1 MGNNDTNL
9 KLANV
14 IFDLAKNAEESGKY
28 EDAIK
33 SYKEVL
39 NVFEQALGAEDEK
52 TKEVYTNI
60 GMCYKALG
68 KNEEALTYLTKALSS
83 SNTTSVV
90 QKQETAIA
98 KQDTEVEEAEDEEL
112 EEEDEELILLR
123 EADSLYAL
131 GKENLGNKKYKEA
144 IEYFKEALRI
154 FNEVEGEGSESSA
167 YMYEYIANCYFDEK
181 NYNEAINYYA
191 WALEIFDKMPDS
203 DNDQSR
209 YCCERLDYC
218 YERLDNYKDTKYY
231 LEECLE
237 IENNRVD
244 LGLYSMEAFTQ
255 TYDLSNIAK
264 DKSKKIY
271 EYYKKNP
278 EKLLKH
284 MAIAKKVGK
293 KLWEIYKMFK

>member
-68 KNEEALTYLTKALSS
+68 KNEEALTYLTKALSNG
-83 SNTTSVV
+83 NTTSVV
-90 QKQETAIA
+90 QKQDI
-98 KQDTEVEEAEDEEL
+98 EVEEAEDEEL

-144 IEYFKEALRI
+144 IEYFKKALKI

>member
-1 MGNNDTNL
+1 MENNDTNL

-68 KNEEALTYLTKALSS
+68 KNEEALTYLTKALSNG
-83 SNTTSVV
+83 NTTSVV
-90 QKQETAIA
+90 QKQDI
-98 KQDTEVEEAEDEEL
+98 EVEEAEDEEL

-144 IEYFKEALRI
+144 IEYFKKALRI

>member
-39 NVFEQALGAEDEK
+39 NVFEQALGTEDEK

-68 KNEEALTYLTKALSS
+68 KNEEALTYLTKALSNG
-83 SNTTSVV
+83 NTTSVV
-90 QKQETAIA
+90 QKQDI
-98 KQDTEVEEAEDEEL
+98 EVEEAEDEEL

-144 IEYFKEALRI
+144 IEYFKKALKI

-218 YERLDNYKDTKYY
+218 NERLDNYKDTKYY
-231 LEECLE
+231 LEECSE
-237 IENNRVD
+237 IGNNRVD
-244 LGLYSMEAFTQ
+244 LGLYSMEEFTQ
-255 TYDLSNIAK
+255 TYDLINIAK

-278 EKLLKH
+278 EKLKEH
-284 MAIAKKVGK
+284 IAIAKKAGK
-293 KLWEIYKMFK
+293 KIWEIYNSFKQSKEKLS

>member
-1 MGNNDTNL
+1 MENNDTNL

-131 GKENLGNKKYKEA
+131 GKENLGNKRYKEA

-154 FNEVEGEGSESSA
+154 FNKVEGEGSESSA

-191 WALEIFDKMPDS
+191 WALEIFDKMSDS

-231 LEECLE
+231 LEECSE
-237 IENNRVD
+237 IGNNRVD
-244 LGLYSMEAFTQ
+244 LGLYSMEEFTQ
-255 TYDLSNIAK
+255 TYDLINIAK
-264 DKSKKIY
+264 DQSKKIY

-278 EKLLKH
+278 EKLKEH
-284 MAIAKKVGK
+284 IAIAKKVGK

>member
-14 IFDLAKNAEESGKY
+14 IFDLAKNSEESGKY

-39 NVFEQALGAEDEK
+39 NVFEQALGAEDEQ

-68 KNEEALTYLTKALSS
+68 KNEEALTYLTKALSNG
-83 SNTTSVV
+83 NTTSVV
-90 QKQETAIA
+90 P
-98 KQDTEVEEAEDEEL
+98 KQDTEVEEAEEEEL

-123 EADSLYAL
+123 KADSLYAL

-154 FNEVEGEGSESSA
+154 FNEVEGEGSKSSA

-209 YCCERLDYC
+209 YCCERLDNC

-231 LEECLE
+231 LEESLE
-237 IENNRVD
+237 IGNNRVD
-244 LGLYSMEAFTQ
+244 LGLYSMEEFTQ
-255 TYDLSNIAK
+255 TYDLINIAK

-278 EKLLKH
+278 EKLKEH
-284 MAIAKKVGK
+284 IAIAKKAGK
-293 KLWEIYKMFK
+293 KIWEIYNSFK